1 METIRVEKAQWL
13 IRVIFDLPFDKVN
26 KLSSAVMAELKQ
38 VVTAISSDTTCEV
51 VSFESAKKDIF
62 IAGADIEELHR
73 IESQAVAR
81 EKAQVG
87 QALFSRI
94 ADLPQ
99 TTVAIIDGA
108 CVGGGCELALACDFR
123 MATNNPKTKIGLPE
137 VKLGIIPGWG
147 GTQRLPRLIGLPEAL
162 KIILPGKT
170 VNAGKAK
177 KIKLVDHV
185 VPAAFLEEEQ
195 QNFLQKLRDGSFR
208 SSLRQKRK
216 AKGKIAGVM
225 NTLLET
231 SLGRALLIKQAR
243 KNVMK
248 KSKGFYP
255 APLAV
260 LELLS
265 EKCSFSEG
273 IERELEAFS
282 ELAVSDIS
290 KNLVALFFLNEE
302 VKKARGSD
310 FSGEIISPKS
320 AAVLGAGVMG
330 GGIAWLLSHCGLSVR
345 MKDICWDALA
355 LGYAQAGK
363 YFAQLKKRR
372 RIKQGQIDRAMN
384 RIGASVDYHGF
395 ARVDLVVEAVVENMD
410 VKKQVLIETES
421 YLPDSALLCT
431 NTSALSVTEMASVL
445 QRPENFCG
453 MHFFNPVNRMPLV
466 EIVRGEQTSEQTI
479 ASAVAMVKEWGKS
492 PIVVQDCPGFLVN
505 RILLPYLN
513 EAAYLLAEGADIEM
527 VDKTA
532 TGFGMPMGPFE
543 LADQV
548 GIDVGYKVA
557 KILEAGFGK
566 RMTVCPLLTS
576 VYDDLQLLGK
586 KGGAGFYKYNGKKTV
601 VNPAIDQFAAH
612 SKNKTYSAEDI
623 IDRLLIIMVN
633 EAARCLQEGVVAS
646 AGQLDFAMIMGTGF
660 PAWRGGLCR
669 WADAQG
675 LQTIVEKCEAFNA
688 DIEERY
694 QVSPYLREL
703 AATGRGFY
711 SSQEESL

>member
-1 METIRVEKAQWL
+1 METIRVEKAEWL
-13 IRVIFDLPFDKVN
+13 IRVIFDLPKEKVN
-26 KLSSAVMAELKQ
+26 KLSSTVMAELEQ
-38 VVTAISSDTTCEV
+38 AVIAIGNDTSCEV

-62 IAGADIEELHR
+62 IAGADIEELQR
-73 IESQAVAR
+73 IESREVARKKAQAGQAVFA
-81 EKAQVG
+81 
-87 QALFSRI
+87 RI

-108 CVGGGCELALACDFR
+108 CVGGGCELALACEFR
-123 MATNNPKTKIGLPE
+123 MATDNPKTKIGLPE
-137 VKLGIIPGWG
+137 VQLGIIPGWG

-185 VPAAFLEEEQ
+185 VSAALLEEEQ
-195 QNFLQKLRDGSFR
+195 QSFLQKLRDSSFR
-208 SSLRQKRK
+208 FSLKSKRK
-216 AKGKIAGVM
+216 AKGKIAGLV
-225 NTLLET
+225 NSLLET
-231 SLGRALLIKQAR
+231 SPGRSFVIKQAR

-260 LELLS
+260 LDLLS

-273 IERELEAFS
+273 IERELQAFS
-282 ELAVSDIS
+282 KLAVSDIS

-302 VKKARGSD
+302 IKKQRGAD
-310 FSGEIISPKS
+310 FDGEITPPES

-330 GGIAWLLSHCGLSVR
+330 GGIAWLMSHRGLSVR
-345 MKDICWDALA
+345 MKDISWDAIA
-355 LGYAQAGK
+355 QGYAQAGS

-395 ARVDLVVEAVVENMD
+395 SRVDLVVEAVVENMEI
-410 VKKQVLIETES
+410 KKQVLAETET
-421 YLPDSALLCT
+421 YLSDSALLCS
-431 NTSALSVTEMASVL
+431 NTSALSITEIATAL

-466 EIVRGEQTSEQTI
+466 EIIRGKQTSEQ
-479 ASAVAMVKEWGKS
+479 ALARAVAMVKKWGKS
-492 PIVVQDCPGFLVN
+492 PVVVQDCPGFLVN
-505 RILLPYLN
+505 RILLPYIN
-513 EAAYLLAEGADIEM
+513 EAAYLLQEGADIEM
-527 VDKTA
+527 VDNTI
-532 TGFGMPMGPFE
+532 TGFGLPMGPFE

-566 RMTVCPLLTS
+566 RMAACPLLTT

-586 KGGAGFYKYNGKKTV
+586 KGSAGFYMYDGKKTV
-601 VNPAIDQFAAH
+601 VNPAIARFAEVG
-612 SKNKTYSAEDI
+612 KKREYSEEEI
-623 IDRLLIIMVN
+623 IDRLLIVMVN

-660 PAWRGGLCR
+660 PPWRGGLCR
-669 WADAQG
+669 WADAVG
-675 LQTIVEKCEAFNA
+675 LETIVNKCETLDAV
-688 DIEERY
+688 IEERY

-703 AATGRGFY
+703 ATTGRGFY
-711 SSQEESL
+711 L

>member
-1 METIRVEKAQWL
+1 METIRVEKTEWL
-13 IRVIFDLPFDKVN
+13 IRVIFDQPGEKVN
-26 KLSSAVMAELKQ
+26 KLSSTVMAELKQ
-38 VVTAISSDTTCEV
+38 VVTAISSDTACEV

-62 IAGADIEELHR
+62 IAGADIEELQR
-73 IESQAVAR
+73 IKTQTVAR
-81 EKAQVG
+81 EKGQVG

-123 MATNNPKTKIGLPE
+123 VATNNPKTKIGLPE

-177 KIKLVDHV
+177 KIKLVDQV
-185 VPAAFLEEEQ
+185 VPATLLEEEQ
-195 QNFLQKLRDGSFR
+195 QSFLHKLRDSSFC

-216 AKGKIAGVM
+216 AKGKIAGLM

-231 SLGRALLIKQAR
+231 SPGRGFVINQAR

-260 LELLS
+260 LDVLS
-265 EKCSFSEG
+265 QKCSFSEG

-282 ELAVSDIS
+282 ILAVSDIS

-302 VKKARGSD
+302 IKKQRGSG
-310 FSGEIISPKS
+310 FAGEIIPPRS

-330 GGIAWLLSHCGLSVR
+330 GGIAWLLSHRGLSVR
-345 MKDICWDALA
+345 MKDIGWDALA
-355 LGYAQAGK
+355 LGYAQAGE

-395 ARVDLVVEAVVENMD
+395 ARVDLVVEAVVENME
-410 VKKQVLIETES
+410 VKKQVLAETEIHIS
-421 YLPDSALLCT
+421 DSALLCS
-431 NTSALSVTEMASVL
+431 NTSALSITEIASTL

-466 EIVRGEQTSEQTI
+466 EIIRGEQTSEQSL
-479 ASAVAMVKEWGKS
+479 ARAVAMVKEWGKT
-492 PIVVQDCPGFLVN
+492 PIVVKDSPGFLVN
-505 RILLPYLN
+505 RILLPYMN
-513 EAAYLLAEGADIEM
+513 EAAYLLQEGADIEM
-527 VDKTA
+527 VDKTVTA
-532 TGFGMPMGPFE
+532 FGMPMGPFE
-543 LADQV
+543 LADEV

-557 KILEAGFGK
+557 KILEEGFGQ
-566 RMTVCPLLTS
+566 RMATCPLLTS
-576 VYDDLQLLGK
+576 VYDKLQLFGK
-586 KGGAGFYKYNGKKTV
+586 KSGAGFYKYGGRKTV
-601 VNPAIDQFAAH
+601 VNPAIGQFAAH
-612 SKNKTYSAEDI
+612 SKNKTYSEQDI

-633 EAARCLQEGVVAS
+633 EAARCIEEGVVAS
-646 AGQLDFAMIMGTGF
+646 AGELDFAMIMGTGF
-660 PAWRGGLCR
+660 PPWRGGLCR
-669 WADAQG
+669 WADATG

-694 QVSPYLREL
+694 QLSPYLREL

-711 SSQEESL
+711 S